1 MVTYQT
7 FRIPKIPKMR
17 NLIPVPLLKMQ
28 PRDSQSG
35 REKSDPIN
43 TIQRHIP
50 RAYYQEERPDGHQF
64 VITFISFLFLFQR
77 FILLFS

>member
-1 MVTYQT
+1 MVTYET
-7 FRIPKIPKMR
+7 FRTPKIPKMR

-50 RAYYQEERPDGHQF
+50 RAYYQEERP
-64 VITFISFLFLFQR
+64 TATNSW
-77 FILLFS
+77 

>member
-1 MVTYQT
+1 MVTCQT
-7 FRIPKIPKMR
+7 FRTPKILKMR

-50 RAYYQEERPDGHQF
+50 RAYYQEERPDGHQL

-77 FILLFS
+77 LILLFS

>member
-7 FRIPKIPKMR
+7 FRTPKIPKMR
-17 NLIPVPLLKMQ
+17 NLIPVPLLKMR

-50 RAYYQEERPDGHQF
+50 RAYYQEERPGHQF

>member
-1 MVTYQT
+1 
-7 FRIPKIPKMR
+7 MR

-50 RAYYQEERPDGHQF
+50 RAYYQEERPDGHQL

-77 FILLFS
+77 LILLFS